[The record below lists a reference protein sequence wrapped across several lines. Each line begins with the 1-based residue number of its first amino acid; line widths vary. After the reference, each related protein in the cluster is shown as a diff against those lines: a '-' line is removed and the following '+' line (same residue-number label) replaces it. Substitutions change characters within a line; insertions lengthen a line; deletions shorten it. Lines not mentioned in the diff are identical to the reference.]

1 MFDQM
6 KSFSRV
12 IFITLVCCAPVS
24 CNAQTRDV
32 ADKEPHRA
40 VFIKYGCYECHGY
53 EGQGAETGP
62 RLAPDPLPREAFM
75 YYVRHPA
82 RRMPPYAPSVLPDED
97 LEDIYKYL
105 LGLPEA
111 PAIDAIPLLKQ
122 RKE

>member
-1 MFDQM
+1 MVNQL
-6 KSFSRV
+6 KKLSRFL
-12 IFITLVCCAPVS
+12 FIAFACIAPVS
-24 CNAQTRDV
+24 CNAQTGDAKQKDSR
-32 ADKEPHRA
+32 RA
-40 VFIKYGCYECHGY
+40 VFVKYGCYECHGY

-97 LEDIYKYL
+97 LEEIYQYL
-105 LGLPEA
+105 LSRTAA
-111 PAIDAIPLLKQ
+111 PAVDEIPLLSS